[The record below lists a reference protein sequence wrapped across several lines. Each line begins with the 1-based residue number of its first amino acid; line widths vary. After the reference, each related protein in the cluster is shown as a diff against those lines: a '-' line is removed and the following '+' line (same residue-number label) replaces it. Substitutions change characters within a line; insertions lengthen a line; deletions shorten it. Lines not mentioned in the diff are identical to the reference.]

1 MAKQPPP
8 GEMLPPR
15 GMLPLQE
22 VLLRQVLLCL
32 GTSSFF
38 VVLRVYAVFAR
49 VALVFSGLF
58 LLSQPPSA
66 RGRQSGPE
74 PREEAVVIS
83 FLFQLSPEQGPEPG
97 AERRLESCGCSL
109 PRSLFRPML
118 FLFHLMLSRVH
129 PAPLSVEQ
137 VVVQRPN
144 LVFDRSKSLQK
155 R

>member
-1 MAKQPPP
+1 
-8 GEMLPPR
+8 
-15 GMLPLQE
+15 MLPLQE

-83 FLFQLSPEQGPEPG
+83 FLFQLSPEQGPNRALNVG
-97 AERRLESCGCSL
+97 WNLADVRCRVLSFGNAFSL
-109 PRSLFRPML
+109 SSNAFSRASSSAFR
-118 FLFHLMLSRVH
+118 
-129 PAPLSVEQ
+129 
-137 VVVQRPN
+137 
-144 LVFDRSKSLQK
+144 
-155 R
+155 

>member
-1 MAKQPPP
+1 
-8 GEMLPPR
+8 
-15 GMLPLQE
+15 MLPLQE

-83 FLFQLSPEQGPEPG
+83 FLFQLSPEQGPNRALNVG
-97 AERRLESCGCSL
+97 WNLADVRCRV
-109 PRSLFRPML
+109 
-118 FLFHLMLSRVH
+118 LSFGQCFF
-129 PAPLSVEQ
+129 S
-137 VVVQRPN
+137 
-144 LVFDRSKSLQK
+144 FI
-155 R
+155 

>member
-1 MAKQPPP
+1 
-8 GEMLPPR
+8 MLPPR

-38 VVLRVYAVFAR
+38 VVLRVYTVFAR

-74 PREEAVVIS
+74 PREEGVVIS

-109 PRSLFRPML
+109 PRALLRPMP
-118 FLFHLMLSRVH
+118 FLLQLMPSRVQR
-129 PAPLSVEQ
+129 APLSV
-137 VVVQRPN
+137 
-144 LVFDRSKSLQK
+144 DH
-155 R
+155 

>member
-1 MAKQPPP
+1 
-8 GEMLPPR
+8 MLPPR

-74 PREEAVVIS
+74 PREEAGVIS
-83 FLFQLSPEQGPEPG
+83 
-97 AERRLESCGCSL
+97 
-109 PRSLFRPML
+109 

>member
-1 MAKQPPP
+1 
-8 GEMLPPR
+8 MLPPR

-66 RGRQSGPE
+66 RGRQSGSE

-83 FLFQLSPEQGPEPG
+83 FLF
-97 AERRLESCGCSL
+97 R
-109 PRSLFRPML
+109 
-118 FLFHLMLSRVH
+118 FHLMLSRVH

>member
-1 MAKQPPP
+1 
-8 GEMLPPR
+8 MLLPR

-66 RGRQSGPE
+66 RGRQSGP
-74 PREEAVVIS
+74 REEAVVIS

-109 PRSLFRPML
+109 PRSLFRPMV
-118 FLFHLMLSRVH
+118 FLFHLMLFRVH
-129 PAPLSVEQ
+129 PAPLYVEQ
-137 VVVQRPN
+137 VIVQRPN

>member
-1 MAKQPPP
+1 
-8 GEMLPPR
+8 MLPPR

-66 RGRQSGPE
+66 RGRQSG
-74 PREEAVVIS
+74 
-83 FLFQLSPEQGPEPG
+83 
-97 AERRLESCGCSL
+97 AERREESCGCSL

-129 PAPLSVEQ
+129 PDPLSVEQ

-144 LVFDRSKSLQK
+144 LV
-155 R
+155 